1 MTTLHYLAGVATV
14 QVDSE
19 ACVGCGMCV
28 DVCPRGVLA
37 LAGKTAQIEDLDA
50 CIECGAC
57 ARNCPVEAIS
67 VQAGVGCATA
77 FIKGALKGTEP
88 CCGGDG
94 KTTCCG

>member
-1 MTTLHYLAGVATV
+1 MTTLHYLGGVATV
-14 QVDSE
+14 RVDGE

-37 LAGKTAQIEDLDA
+37 LDAKVARIQDLDA

-57 ARNCPVEAIS
+57 ARNCPVEAIT
-67 VQAGVGCATA
+67 VEAGVGCAAA
-77 FIKGALKGTEP
+77 FIKGALMGTKP

-94 KTTCCG
+94 KTPCCG